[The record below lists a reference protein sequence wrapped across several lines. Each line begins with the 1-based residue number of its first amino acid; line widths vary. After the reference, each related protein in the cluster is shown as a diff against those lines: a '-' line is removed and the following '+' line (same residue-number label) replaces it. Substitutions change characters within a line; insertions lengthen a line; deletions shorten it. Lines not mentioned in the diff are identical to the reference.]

1 MKIAGFVKNSFVDFP
16 NKISSVIFTKGCNF
30 NCWYCHNKHI
40 IGNETQQLIDEKEV
54 FEFLNKR
61 KNLIDAVVISGG
73 EPTLQIDLKD
83 FIIKIKKMG
92 FCVKLDTNG
101 SNPHI
106 VEDLLNCNL
115 LDYIAMDIKT
125 SLQNYD
131 KVCGI
136 KVNIENIKK
145 TIEIIMNSNIDYEF
159 RTTIAPEIQQED
171 IDDILQIIKN
181 SKNYYLQKCN
191 IPNGYP
197 LIISNNKSKA
207 EKFLE
212 KSKKYTINTALRG
225 FE

>member
-181 SKNYYLQKCN
+181 SKNYYLQKN
-191 IPNGYP
+191 
-197 LIISNNKSKA
+197 
-207 EKFLE
+207 
-212 KSKKYTINTALRG
+212 
-225 FE
+225 

>member
-1 MKIAGFVKNSFVDFP
+1 M
-16 NKISSVIFTKGCNF
+16 
-30 NCWYCHNKHI
+30 
-40 IGNETQQLIDEKEV
+40 IDEKEV